1 MRTTPD
7 RTETGDTSETTEL
20 SSALEPA
27 VIRCVIGLFASV
39 AVLYDGVGL
48 LACLDE
54 GGLIGVGRG
63 LSAIGLGWMC
73 GWYFTVRFSPTSVFL
88 RHSFFE
94 LAGHLVAMACA
105 PLTWLALGLLDSV
118 GASAGRASFTSMMFV
133 TFAPVAAW
141 FATQLSRDRAVHF
154 VAGVGIGALS
164 YVVFFGV
171 PD

>member
-1 MRTTPD
+1 M
-7 RTETGDTSETTEL
+7 GLSEA
-20 SSALEPA
+20 SSAAEPVESENNLEPA
-27 VIRCVIGLFASV
+27 VIRSVIGLFSAV
-39 AVLYDGVGL
+39 AVLYNIVAL
-48 LACLDE
+48 LSCWDD

-63 LSAIGLGWMC
+63 LSAVGLGWMC
-73 GWYFTVRFSPTSVFL
+73 GWYFTVRFSPTSLFL

-94 LAGHLVAMACA
+94 LAGHLVAMLCA
-105 PLTWLALGLLDSV
+105 PLAWVALGILDSV